1 MVKKI
6 KKKKNQRLEDTIN
19 VMSLEVWI
27 QFLYQHNTLTT
38 SNSANIGSHNTEE
51 QKQKKTIIW
60 KNWNDMHE

>member
-38 SNSANIGSHNTEE
+38 SNSANIGSDNTEE
-51 QKQKKTIIW
+51 QKKP
-60 KNWNDMHE
+60 